1 MEKRFS
7 LTEIN
12 EVAKEILQK
21 VDSKIL
27 LFIGE
32 MGVGKTTL
40 IKEVVKALGCKD
52 DVSSP
57 TFSIVNEYDVDDGLV
72 YHFDFYRIK
81 NEIEAFD
88 IGFED
93 YIYSGQWCFIEWP
106 EKIIGLLPEDINHIY
121 LDSEEGNNRKIT
133 LKIIK
138 STA

>member
-40 IKEVVKALGCKD
+40 IREVVKALGYKE

-57 TFSIVNEYDVDDGLV
+57 TFSIVNEYEIEDGLV

-81 NEIEAFD
+81 NETEAFD

-106 EKIIGLLPEDINHIY
+106 EKIIGLLPEYINHIY

-133 LKIIK
+133 LKK
-138 STA
+138 NKK

>member
-1 MEKRFS
+1 MEKRFN

-12 EVAKEILQK
+12 EVAKEILQN

-40 IKEVVKALGCKD
+40 IREVVKALGYKD

-57 TFSIVNEYDVDDGLV
+57 TFSIVNEYDIDDGLV

-81 NEIEAFD
+81 NETEAFD

-93 YIYSGQWCFIEWP
+93 YIYSGNWCFIEWP
-106 EKIIGLLPEDINHIY
+106 EKIIKLLPEEVNHIY
-121 LDSEEGNNRKIT
+121 LDSVDGDNRKIT
-133 LKIIK
+133 LKL
-138 STA
+138 

>member
-81 NEIEAFD
+81 NETEAFD

-121 LDSEEGNNRKIT
+121 LDSEEGNKRKIT
-133 LKIIK
+133 LKL
-138 STA
+138 